1 MEKETLKKKTAK
13 GLFWGALNNGTMQL
27 LNIVIGIFLA
37 RLLSLADYGL
47 VGMLAVFTAIAGAL
61 QESGF
66 TAALANMDH
75 PTDNDYNSVF
85 WFSAFMG
92 WISYTVLF
100 FSAPL
105 IAGFF
110 HHSELI
116 DLSRFIF
123 ASLLFSS
130 LGTTPAAYLFKNM
143 MVRET
148 ALLRITCLF
157 VSGVVGIILALRG
170 YAYWSLAWQQVLYI
184 SLTSLWRFF
193 IIPWRPSIHIDF
205 TPVRKMFSF
214 SYKILVTTIVNTIS
228 QNILT
233 FIFGRLYSAKAVGN
247 FSQAFKWDTM
257 ASTFV
262 SGTVSQVAQPVL
274 VEVNNDPERQVNVF
288 RKMLRFTAFL
298 VFPAMFGLAM
308 IAHEFIILL
317 ISDKWIESIPLL
329 RILCV
334 SGAFLP
340 FYTMYQNLIISR
352 GKSIVYMWCTVALII
367 AQIAFV
373 VAFYQQG
380 VEFMVSAYTVVTVL
394 WLFVWQFFA
403 GRETGLR
410 LIDVLKDIS
419 PYLVASVA
427 VMLVTYFITSIIQ
440 NLLFLLVIRIVIAA
454 VLYFLIMKWAGSQIL
469 VECMNYVRRRKR

>member
-1 MEKETLKKKTAK
+1 MEKETLKEKTAK

-37 RLLSLADYGL
+37 RLLSPADYGL

-205 TPVRKMFSF
+205 IPVRKMFSF
-214 SYKILVTTIVNTIS
+214 SYKILVTTILNTIS

-373 VAFYQQG
+373 IAFYQQG

-427 VMLVTYFITSIIQ
+427 VMLVTYFITSFIH

>member
-1 MEKETLKKKTAK
+1 MGQETLREKTAK

-37 RLLSLADYGL
+37 RLLSPSDYGL
-47 VGMLAVFTAIAGAL
+47 VGMLVVFTAIAGAL

-66 TAALANMDH
+66 TSALTNMEH
-75 PTDNDYNSVF
+75 PSDNDYNAVF
-85 WFSAFMG
+85 WFSAFVG
-92 WISYTVLF
+92 WTSYTVLF

-105 IAGFF
+105 IASFF
-110 HHSELI
+110 HHPELI
-116 DLSRFIF
+116 NLSRFIF

-148 ALLRITCLF
+148 TILRITCLA
-157 VSGVVGIILALRG
+157 VSGAVGIALALKG
-170 YAYWSLAWQQVLYI
+170 YAYWSLAWQQMLYI
-184 SLTSLWRFF
+184 ALTSLWRFF
-193 IIPWRPSIHIDF
+193 IIPWRPSFHIDF
-205 TPVRKMFSF
+205 TPIKHMFSF
-214 SYKILVTTIVNTIS
+214 SYKILITTVVNTIS

-262 SGTVSQVAQPVL
+262 SGTISQVAQPVL
-274 VEVNNDPERQVNVF
+274 VEVNNDPSRQVKVF

-298 VFPAMFGLAM
+298 VFPAMFGLSM
-308 IAHEFIILL
+308 VAHEFIILL
-317 ISDKWIESIPLL
+317 ISDKWIDSIPLL
-329 RILCV
+329 RILCI

-352 GKSIVYMWCTVALII
+352 GKSAVYMWCTVALIL

-373 VAFYQQG
+373 IVYYRQG
-380 VEFMVSAYTVVTVL
+380 VIFMVSAYTVVTIL
-394 WLFVWQFFA
+394 WFFVWQFFA
-403 GRETGLR
+403 KREIGLR
-410 LIDVLKDIS
+410 LIDALKDIS
-419 PYLVASVA
+419 PYLLASVG
-427 VMLVTYFITSIIQ
+427 VMVFTYYITSFVN
-440 NLLFLLVIRIVIAA
+440 NLLLLLIVRIVLAGL
-454 VLYFLIMKWAGSQIL
+454 LYFFIMKWAGSQIL
-469 VECMNYVRRRKR
+469 EDCIGYIRKKK